1 MRPSSSLAPLF
12 IGAAFLACSST
23 KPPHDEPKA
32 QPLSEARSRAERL
45 PPDQSLATVRELTAS
60 TTDFAMDLARTVEAT
75 ENLVFSPH
83 SIALALAMTYAGAAS
98 ETKAQMAAV
107 LHFELPD
114 AELHAAFNT
123 LDQWLSERERSA
135 RTADDEPF
143 RLRLANDLWA
153 QVGYEFLP
161 GYLDVLAENYGA
173 GVKLVD
179 FASDPE
185 GARQFVNREVF
196 RQTQGR
202 IDELLQTGALDPTTR
217 FVLTNAVYFSAGW
230 AEPFTQSRTTTGE
243 FTKEDGASVRV
254 PLMRGQIHGL
264 YAEGDDYRA
273 AALPYDGDEVA
284 MIVILPKES
293 TLGELERTL
302 DAAEIDAIATSFEQ
316 VLFDF
321 RLPRFSVRTPLALS
335 DTLKALGMK
344 DAFVPYEADFS
355 AMDGTR
361 DLYLQD
367 AVHEAFVKVDEA
379 GTEAAAATAVIGGIV
394 SLPELVDF
402 EVNRPFL
409 FLVRDLETGATL
421 FYGRVTDP
429 SES

>member
-1 MRPSSSLAPLF
+1 MRPSSSLTPLLF
-12 IGAAFLACSST
+12 GVALLACSST

-32 QPLSEARSRAERL
+32 QPLTEARSSATRL
-45 PPDQSLATVRELTAS
+45 PPDRSLATVRELTAS
-60 TTDFAMDLARTVEAT
+60 TTDFAMDLARTVEPAD
-75 ENLVFSPH
+75 NLVFSPH
-83 SIALALAMTYAGAAS
+83 SIAMALAMTYAGAAS
-98 ETKAQMAAV
+98 ETKAQMAKV

-123 LDQWLSERERSA
+123 LDQWLAGREQSA
-135 RTADDEPF
+135 KWADDEPF

-153 QVGYEFLP
+153 QAGYEFLP
-161 GYLDVLAENYGA
+161 AYLDVLAENYGA
-173 GVKLVD
+173 GVRLVD
-179 FASDPE
+179 FANDPDD
-185 GARQFVNREVF
+185 ARHTVNREVF

-202 IDELLQTGALDPTTR
+202 IDELLPKGALKPTTR

-230 AEPFTQSRTTTGE
+230 AEPFTTSRTEESE
-243 FTKEDGASVRV
+243 FAREDGTSVRV
-254 PLMRGQIHGL
+254 PMMHGQVHGL
-264 YAEGDDYRA
+264 YAEGDGYRA

-284 MIVILPKES
+284 MLFILPDES
-293 TLGELERTL
+293 SLEELESRL
-302 DAAEIDAIATSFEQ
+302 DAQEIETMASSFER

-321 RLPRFSVRTPLALS
+321 RLPRFSIRTPLALS
-335 DTLKALGMK
+335 DTLKALGMT
-344 DAFVPYEADFS
+344 DAFVPHEADFS

-361 DLYLQD
+361 DLYLHD
-367 AVHEAFVKVDEA
+367 VVHEAFVKVDEA

-394 SLPELVDF
+394 SLPQLVDF
-402 EVNRPFL
+402 ELNRPFL